1 MGARWLILDSQPLP
15 LWTNRLVLLTRIKRR
30 IDPSLLSLLAI
41 LAIVVTIVFVLEGG
55 DGIIEGLRG
64 SWSLTKRALPI
75 TLLGMGL
82 AGTLQVLAPPGVVG
96 KYMGDDSGLLGL
108 AIGMAAGLITPGGPY
123 VMYPIGNALMAS
135 GAGIGP
141 MAGYVSARN
150 LVTVNR
156 LVVWELPFLGWPFTL
171 TRLIVSFWMPIATV
185 ILVPI
190 VYRLL
195 PHAIRD
201 KAPSK
206 VANE

>member
-1 MGARWLILDSQPLP
+1 
-15 LWTNRLVLLTRIKRR
+15 
-30 IDPSLLSLLAI
+30 
-41 LAIVVTIVFVLEGG
+41 
-55 DGIIEGLRG
+55 
-64 SWSLTKRALPI
+64 
-75 TLLGMGL
+75 
-82 AGTLQVLAPPGVVG
+82 
-96 KYMGDDSGLLGL
+96 
-108 AIGMAAGLITPGGPY
+108 
-123 VMYPIGNALMAS
+123 
-135 GAGIGP
+135 

>member
-1 MGARWLILDSQPLP
+1 M
-15 LWTNRLVLLTRIKRR
+15 
-30 IDPSLLSLLAI
+30 LAI
-41 LAIVVTIVFVLEGG
+41 LALVVTIVFVLEGT
-55 DGIIEGLRG
+55 DGIVEGFKA

-82 AGTLQVLAPPGVVG
+82 AGTLQVLAPPGVIG

-108 AIGMAAGLITPGGPY
+108 GIGMFAGMITPGGPY
-123 VMYPIGNALMAS
+123 VMYPIGNALMTS

-156 LVVWELPFLGWPFTL
+156 LVVWELPFLGWPFTV
-171 TRLIVSFWMPIATV
+171 TRILVSFWMPIATV

-195 PHAIRD
+195 PEAIRD
-201 KAPSK
+201 KAPGRET
-206 VANE
+206 VR

>member
-1 MGARWLILDSQPLP
+1 
-15 LWTNRLVLLTRIKRR
+15 
-30 IDPSLLSLLAI
+30 
-41 LAIVVTIVFVLEGG
+41 
-55 DGIIEGLRG
+55 
-64 SWSLTKRALPI
+64 
-75 TLLGMGL
+75 
-82 AGTLQVLAPPGVVG
+82 
-96 KYMGDDSGLLGL
+96 MGDDSGLVGL
-108 AIGMAAGLITPGGPY
+108 SIGMLAGVITPGGPY

-171 TRLIVSFWMPIATV
+171 TRILVSFWMPIATV

-195 PHAIRD
+195 PKVLRD
-201 KAPSK
+201 KAPHK
-206 VANE
+206 KTTE